1 MEKQVQAFLDHLIAH
16 KRYSANTIAAY
27 RNDLTQFLAYLDSP
41 DLLLPPQDWSEVT
54 TPYLTGYFLSL
65 KERAYTPSTQA
76 RKIAAVKSFFEFLAA
91 THVIDANPATALSSP
106 KVKRPLPKTI
116 SPEQVEQ
123 LLAEPARD
131 HTPRG
136 VRDWTLMLLLYAT
149 GMRVTELV
157 SLDVMDVD
165 LTVGTVRCGS
175 AGENERLIPIDQDV
189 AEALRLYLKESRPR
203 LVASGEERALFVNHR
218 GQRLT
223 RQGLWL
229 IIKYYV
235 RAVGIEHEVT
245 PHTLRHSF
253 AAHMLDRGAT
263 LHEVQRLLGHAN
275 LSTTQ
280 VYAELSQQPS

>member
-27 RNDLTQFLAYLDSP
+27 RNDLTQFLAYLGSP
-41 DLLLPPQDWSEVT
+41 DLLAPPQGWSEVT
-54 TPYLTGYFLSL
+54 APYLTGYFLSL
-65 KERAYTPSTQA
+65 KERTYTPSTQA
-76 RKIAAVKSFFEFLAA
+76 RKIAAVRSFFEFLAA
-91 THVIDANPATALSSP
+91 THVIDTNPAMVLSSP
-106 KVKRPLPKTI
+106 KVERHLPKTI

-131 HTPRG
+131 HSPKG
-136 VRDWTLMLLLYAT
+136 IRDWALMLLLYAT

-165 LTVGTVRCGS
+165 LAVGMVRCGS

-189 AEALRLYLKESRPR
+189 AEALRFYLKESRPS
-203 LVASGEERALFVNHR
+203 LISAGEERALFVNHR

-253 AAHMLDRGAT
+253 AAHMLSRGAT
-263 LHEVQRLLGHAN
+263 LREVQRLLGHAN

-280 VYAELSQQPS
+280 VYAELNQQPT

>member
-76 RKIAAVKSFFEFLAA
+76 RKVAAVKSFFEFLTA

-106 KVKRPLPKTI
+106 KVKRHLPKTI

-157 SLDVMDVD
+157 SLDIMDVD
-165 LTVGTVRCGS
+165 LAVRTVRCGS

-235 RAVGIEHEVT
+235 RAVGIEYEVT

-253 AAHMLDRGAT
+253 AAHMLDRGVT
-263 LHEVQRLLGHAN
+263 LREVQRLLGHAN